1 MKHILTH
8 MLLAAGLTGLTPAL
22 FAQSMSSSERLLC
35 DSIPQTWS
43 YTEGMA
49 QTLPSYDSWWDT
61 FNDPLLDSL
70 INLAENKNFNLQAA
84 IKRMEVAG
92 KDINLA
98 KSSYYPDINANAG
111 WTRGQNAGAIVGKDM
126 KSSTSSYFDIGL
138 SASWEIDV
146 FGRVAANI
154 KVSQAG
160 YNASKAEYDA
170 MMVSLCSSLAKDYIN
185 LRTYQAQY
193 KVAMA
198 HLESQKKVEKITK
211 ARFEAGIGDMLE
223 VTQAEI
229 VVSSTMA
236 TIPGLETLI
245 SNTANSIAVLCG
257 VFPEELAPRLL
268 KPSPLPTLPPLPP
281 TGVPADLLR
290 RRPDILQAE
299 AEVAQYAAQV
309 GIAKKDF
316 LPTLNI
322 NGEISTSS
330 RNITGLFGSHSLG
343 YSIEPTLSWTV
354 FDGMARNYKVAEA
367 KLQMQ
372 ESIDSYNMT
381 VMNAVSEVEN
391 SISQINS
398 SLKKAQLEKET
409 SELSEK
415 SLQLSVDL
423 YKRGLT
429 AFSNVVDAQMNYLT
443 YQNSQITSQADALTA
458 MVSLYQALGGGF

>member
-1 MKHILTH
+1 MKYLLTH
-8 MLLAAGLTGLTPAL
+8 ILLAASLTGLTPAL
-22 FAQSMSSSERLLC
+22 FGQSMSSSERLLS
-35 DSIPQTWS
+35 DSIPQTWR
-43 YTEGMA
+43 YTEGMV
-49 QTLPSYDSWWDT
+49 QTLPSYDRWWDT

-70 INLAENKNFNLQAA
+70 INLAEENNFNLQAA

-92 KDINLA
+92 KEISLA
-98 KSSYYPDINANAG
+98 KSAYYPGISANAG
-111 WTRGQNAGAIVGKDM
+111 WARAQNAGAIAGKDI
-126 KSSTSSYFDIGL
+126 KSSTTNYFDLGL
-138 SASWEIDV
+138 SASWEIDI
-146 FGRVAANI
+146 FGRVAAQT
-154 KVSQAG
+154 KAAKAG
-160 YNASKAEYDA
+160 YSASKADYEA
-170 MMVSLCSSLAKDYIN
+170 VMVSLCSTLAKDYIN

-193 KVAMA
+193 EVAMA
-198 HLESQKKVEKITK
+198 HLESQKKVEKITE

-223 VTQAEI
+223 VTQARI

-257 VFPEELAPRLL
+257 VFPEELASTLL
-268 KPSPLPTLPPLPP
+268 KTAPLPDLPTLPP

-299 AEVAQYAAQV
+299 AEVAQYAAQA

-316 LPTLNI
+316 LPTLSI
-322 NGEISTSS
+322 DGEISTSS
-330 RNITGLFGSHSLG
+330 RNISGLFGKHSLG
-343 YSIEPTLSWTV
+343 YSIEPTLSWTL
-354 FDGMARNYKVAEA
+354 FDGMARNIKVAEA

-372 ESIDSYNMT
+372 ESVDSYNMT
-381 VMNAVSEVEN
+381 VLNAVSEVEN

-398 SLKKAQLEKET
+398 SLKKAQFEKET